1 MGKWKCHRHLVIAVV
16 ANNTVNDGCKRV
28 VEIMDIDC
36 NYNDVQIE
44 IPPPPPK
51 TTATATTTNVAT
63 TAKKKKTIKRSRHIN
78 NEDDSD
84 NEFDGDDNNDV
95 SHRTRSKKQKVISL
109 SSDEEDEEDDNVV
122 VITGVSSAPAYVDTN
137 HVDVAENNTNT
148 CIDTLRNLKAIID
161 KPDVATAERK
171 TIWEKEIYEIT
182 KKALPKT
189 TIGVLGNTGVG
200 KSSLLNALLNEASIL
215 PTSGSRGCTAAV
227 VELRYNY
234 KVAKMKPNDQNIF
247 AYEADIEFM
256 KKDDWLNE
264 LKTLISECCNNDGFL
279 YSRKPDE
286 NSAEMAHAAWEKIE
300 QVYGRGSLDRHTGDS
315 EQTVLNRL
323 STHRIITELLTP
335 DEGKE
340 FKVVT
345 VREGAVEYQTA
356 QKLLSQQLDSHL
368 REEKKNWA
376 QTFRN
381 EINSYVYRKGNGNEP
396 QSWPLIRKVVVRG
409 LFNVLSTGACLVDL
423 PGVKDSNAARAN
435 VAQTY
440 LQNCS
445 CIWIVAKIG
454 RAVDDGTAKDLLG
467 EQFKRRLLMDG
478 QYGNVS
484 FICTQSDMC
493 EPTEIWRDH
502 NDVSQ
507 RTPERHAE
515 MEKLFNELFKVDDD
529 LLKLDVAEEK
539 MENEYNDLI
548 REQKALKRDIKKLKR
563 EKKMWEQKIPPA
575 EIIQKWWREVKVKLI
590 PREEPE
596 EEEKDE
602 GEKEEEEAVVQA
614 VEKFTTVEDL
624 IKRIS
629 NGTEAFNALSEAIEN
644 KGEELDDLAGNIRPK
659 RKKLKRRQK
668 RLNKELKPL
677 CALVRNE
684 YSTQQLQSDF
694 RSGLEDMMRG
704 PDAEE
709 MDEEDDGNNDSETV
723 QNNPLPDDFQLPVF
737 CISAND
743 YLKVT
748 GIKSSSDGAAN
759 TFKNPTDTNI
769 PLLRS
774 HVHALTATRREFASK
789 NILVSTSNIVDQI
802 KLYINDVTNIE
813 ASSGSSAIIFESEMK
828 ALNVAAEKI
837 VSGMTVMIEKEVSS
851 KLKPSI
857 EAGANRGKSAAL
869 DTVQS
874 WGSKNK
880 RSKKCNK

>member
-1 MGKWKCHRHLVIAVV
+1 
-16 ANNTVNDGCKRV
+16 
-28 VEIMDIDC
+28 
-36 NYNDVQIE
+36 
-44 IPPPPPK
+44 
-51 TTATATTTNVAT
+51 
-63 TAKKKKTIKRSRHIN
+63 
-78 NEDDSD
+78 
-84 NEFDGDDNNDV
+84 
-95 SHRTRSKKQKVISL
+95 
-109 SSDEEDEEDDNVV
+109 
-122 VITGVSSAPAYVDTN
+122 
-137 HVDVAENNTNT
+137 
-148 CIDTLRNLKAIID
+148 
-161 KPDVATAERK
+161 
-171 TIWEKEIYEIT
+171 
-182 KKALPKT
+182 
-189 TIGVLGNTGVG
+189 
-200 KSSLLNALLNEASIL
+200 
-215 PTSGSRGCTAAV
+215 
-227 VELRYNY
+227 
-234 KVAKMKPNDQNIF
+234 
-247 AYEADIEFM
+247 
-256 KKDDWLNE
+256 
-264 LKTLISECCNNDGFL
+264 
-279 YSRKPDE
+279 
-286 NSAEMAHAAWEKIE
+286 
-300 QVYGRGSLDRHTGDS
+300 
-315 EQTVLNRL
+315 
-323 STHRIITELLTP
+323 
-335 DEGKE
+335 
-340 FKVVT
+340 
-345 VREGAVEYQTA
+345 
-356 QKLLSQQLDSHL
+356 
-368 REEKKNWA
+368 
-376 QTFRN
+376 
-381 EINSYVYRKGNGNEP
+381 
-396 QSWPLIRKVVVRG
+396 
-409 LFNVLSTGACLVDL
+409 
-423 PGVKDSNAARAN
+423 
-435 VAQTY
+435 
-440 LQNCS
+440 
-445 CIWIVAKIG
+445 
-454 RAVDDGTAKDLLG
+454 
-467 EQFKRRLLMDG
+467 
-478 QYGNVS
+478 
-484 FICTQSDMC
+484 MC

-602 GEKEEEEAVVQA
+602 GEKEEEEEEEAVVQA

-644 KGEELDDLAGNIRPK
+644 KGEELDDLAGNIRPE

-802 KLYINDVTNIE
+802 KLYINDVSNIE
-813 ASSGSSAIIFESEMK
+813 NSSGSSAIIFESEMK
-828 ALNVAAEKI
+828 ALNVAADKI

-880 RSKKCNK
+880 RSKKNATSDHSGEEPGKGLPWSTYFATVRRNGEYVSGSFGNVDFNQDLCEPVEKAFMVGWERTMNAALNRLLLKCEKEMVAAVKKSNTTLFNKLLEDGVSQPRLTQIYNASIRTIDTVIKAEFKTISNFLTEAQRSINRPCFHKLKKLRLVTKVLSQLVVWGCSI